1 MVPRLHIHTG
11 LFGKFVPMCNAL
23 SPGAYRIYVKT
34 PNKIQ
39 IRSKQQP
46 MEPRN
51 RLIRTD
57 SDRMIAGVCGGI
69 AAYLA
74 VDPLWIRL
82 AFVVLSAASGV
93 GLLSYI
99 ILWLIMPNGRNVD
112 WNAKAVFGDNWE
124 HLGDTMYDSASRFKR
139 HPQTTTIVA
148 VALIAFGIVLL
159 LANLGSVASLLVAA
173 FWPLLGLAILVVG
186 LRRLRG

>member
-1 MVPRLHIHTG
+1 
-11 LFGKFVPMCNAL
+11 
-23 SPGAYRIYVKT
+23 
-34 PNKIQ
+34 
-39 IRSKQQP
+39 

-51 RLIRTD
+51 RLIRTNN
-57 SDRMIAGVCGGI
+57 DRMIAGVCGGI

-99 ILWLIMPNGRNVD
+99 ILWLIMPNQYNVD
-112 WNAKAVFGDNWE
+112 WGAKAVFDDNWD
-124 HLGDTMYDSASRFKR
+124 HLGDTFHDSATRFKR
-139 HPQTTTIVA
+139 HPQAGTIMA
-148 VALIAFGIVLL
+148 VGLMALGVFLL
-159 LANLGSVASLLVAA
+159 LANLGSVAALLGAV